1 MSSPSSTRV
10 EVVRTH
16 LELHRRG
23 QLRPAKEP
31 HAAARF
37 ERHRPVAVSLYRDLY
52 VMVGERW
59 HWRDRQLWSDAELER
74 YLASPDIHLWT
85 LHVGKETAGY
95 FELQRHDD
103 GRVEIMYFGL
113 APAFI
118 GQGLGG
124 WMLTRAVKEAF
135 ALSASKVVLN
145 TCTLDAASALP
156 NYLAR
161 GFIIVREEQYTLE
174 VPTVVSPSEQRMTP

>member
-1 MSSPSSTRV
+1 MSSPAFTRV

-31 HAAARF
+31 HVASRL
-37 ERHRPVAVSLYRDLY
+37 ERQRPISVALYRELY
-52 VMVGERW
+52 SMVGERW

-85 LHVGKETAGY
+85 LHVGKDTAGY
-95 FELQRHDD
+95 FELQRHAD

-135 ALSASKVVLN
+135 ALSASKVMLN

-156 NYLAR
+156 NYVAR
-161 GFIIVREEQYTLE
+161 GFIIVREEKYTLE
-174 VPTVVSPSEQRMTP
+174 LPVVAL